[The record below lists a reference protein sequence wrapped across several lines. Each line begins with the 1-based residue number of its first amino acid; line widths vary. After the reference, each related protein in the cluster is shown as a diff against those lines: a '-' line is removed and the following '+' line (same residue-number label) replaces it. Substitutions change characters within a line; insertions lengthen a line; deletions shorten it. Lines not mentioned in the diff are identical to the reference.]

1 MSGHKIY
8 YNNSEFT
15 PSPYQEIIFENILHG
30 TSNMVINAVAG
41 SGKSTTIVNALSLIP
56 SEKNVLFIA
65 FNKDIVETL
74 REKIGELPNVDIMTY
89 HSLGYSVVRENV
101 KKDIEL
107 DEFKYY
113 TYVRGNARRKENMN
127 YTSYMS
133 YLKNIDKLIDYSR
146 FNLAQSA
153 AEIKKIATKYNINLI
168 ADECEFVVETLK
180 YGQATLDRID
190 YTDMIWLPYEL
201 DFKTK
206 IHKYDWVF
214 VDEAQDSS
222 RVQQELFKK
231 CFKRGARF
239 CAVGDSS
246 QCINAWAGAD
256 ENAFKKFLKMPNTKE
271 FSLPISYRCPVKI
284 INMAKKFVPQIEP
297 KPDAII
303 GEIKYDVS
311 PYSPKSG
318 DMVLCRNTYPLV
330 KLYTD
335 YLRINK
341 KSFIRGKDIG
351 NSFIEMID
359 KFTPLNNDMLNKTLI
374 NDGLFRNLYDHLFK
388 TVDMLIENNGM
399 DENEAYM
406 SEPVM
411 AIYDS
416 ILSLETLSEGLTTV
430 TELVNKIKIIFS
442 DSNNEAI
449 CLTTIHKAKGLE
461 SDNVYILAP
470 SLMPSRFAK
479 QEWEKKSEE
488 NLEYVAITRAKKTLN
503 YISEDDFRI
512 DRGWEFEKN
521 LKTKFKTIKE
531 ILGTKPS
538 NFRKTIIHFK
548 NNTITGNTNNNTTRN
563 TKNKT
568 VGALKF
574 NKFLKK

>member
-1 MSGHKIY
+1 MQKVKFGNKEYVPSSYQTKI
-8 YNNSEFT
+8 FD
-15 PSPYQEIIFENILHG
+15 NIKHG

-41 SGKSTTIVNALSLIP
+41 SGKSTTIINALSLIP
-56 SEKNVLFIA
+56 SDKKVLFIA
-65 FNKDIVETL
+65 FNKDIVESL
-74 REKIGELPNVDIMTY
+74 KMKVGELPNVDIMTY
-89 HSLGYSVVRENV
+89 HSLGYSVVRENI
-101 KKDIEL
+101 KKEIEL
-107 DEFKYY
+107 DDFKYY
-113 TYVRGNARRKENMN
+113 TYVRGNARRKEDMS
-127 YTSYMS
+127 YTAYMS

-153 AEIKKIATKYNINLI
+153 VEINKVAKKYNVNLVS
-168 ADECEFVVETLK
+168 DECEFVVEALK
-180 YGQATLDRID
+180 YGQTTTNIID
-190 YTDMIWLPYEL
+190 YTDMVWLPYEL

-222 RVQQELFKK
+222 MVQQELFKK
-231 CFKRGARF
+231 CLRRGARF

-246 QCINAWAGAD
+246 QCINSWAGAD

-271 FSLPISYRCPVKI
+271 FSLPISYRCPNEV
-284 INMAKKFVPQIEP
+284 INLAKKFVPQIEA
-297 KPDAII
+297 KEDAIK
-303 GEIKYDVS
+303 GEIKYGVS
-311 PYSPKSG
+311 PYNPKSG

-351 NSFIEMID
+351 NDFIELIER
-359 KFTPLNNDMLNKTLI
+359 FTPLNNDMLNKSLVS
-374 NDGLFRNLYDHLFK
+374 NGLFRELYSHLFK
-388 TVDMLIENNGM
+388 TVDLLVESNGM
-399 DENEAYM
+399 TENEAYI

-411 AIYDS
+411 SIYDS

-430 TELVNKIKIIFS
+430 TELKNKIKTIFS
-442 DSNNEAI
+442 DANSEAI

-461 SDNVYILAP
+461 ADNVFILAP
-470 SLMPSRFAK
+470 SLMPSKFAK
-479 QEWEKKSEE
+479 QEWEIKSEE

-503 YISEDDFRI
+503 YISEEDFKV

-521 LKTKFKTIKE
+521 LKIKFKTIRE
-531 ILGTKPS
+531 VLGTRPS
-538 NFRKTIIHFK
+538 DIRKTIINVK
-548 NNTITGNTNNNTTRN
+548 NCTITGNTNNSTTIN

-568 VGALKF
+568 VGAMKF